1 LQQNLA
7 FNFADFF
14 AYLKAFFVHKT
25 LGFSDFH
32 YPQTVQHF
40 VLASFPHSFHK
51 FLLILAL
58 ALCSFGIFLFILT
71 VKKEMNSNFSKLS
84 RFLRMDNNKIAK
96 QARIAALPKQ
106 VLYWGIFSP
115 IIFALIFIFEANF
128 GNSGLGNIIK
138 TAFYLGDFP
147 LFYGS
152 FACALFSVLA
162 AGIFFLMLKGI
173 LWLFLG

>member
-1 LQQNLA
+1 LQQNWV

-14 AYLKAFFVHKT
+14 AYLKAFFVNKT

-40 VLASFPHSFHK
+40 VLASFPHSFHR

-58 ALCSFGIFLFILT
+58 GLCSLGVFLFIST
-71 VKKEMNSNFSKLS
+71 VKKEMNSNFSKFS
-84 RFLRMDNNKIAK
+84 SFLRMDKNKIIR

-106 VLYWGIFSP
+106 VFYWSIFSP
-115 IIFALIFIFEANF
+115 VIFIFVFIFEAKF
-128 GNSGLGNIIK
+128 EVYGLGSIIK

-147 LFYGS
+147 LFYGG
-152 FACALFSVLA
+152 FICAFISVLA
-162 AGIFFLMLKGI
+162 VSIFFLMLKGI
-173 LWLFLG
+173 LWLFPG

>member
-1 LQQNLA
+1 MQQSWA

-40 VLASFPHSFHK
+40 VLASFPHSFHR

-58 ALCSFGIFLFILT
+58 GLCSFGVFLFIST
-71 VKKEMNSNFSKLS
+71 VKKEMNCNFSRFS
-84 RFLRMDNNKIAK
+84 CFLRMDKNKVLK

-106 VLYWGIFSP
+106 ALYWSVFSP
-115 IIFALIFIFEANF
+115 VIFILIFIFEAEF
-128 GNSGLGNIIK
+128 EIPGLGNIIK

-147 LFYGS
+147 LLYGS
-152 FACALFSVLA
+152 FVCAFFSVLA
-162 AGIFFLMLKGI
+162 VNMFFLLIKGI
-173 LWLFLG
+173 LWLFPG